1 MIKTYKEYLK
11 QLKILV
17 KKNNYRMLSD
27 SDIISFIQTNSLDS
41 NYSVTIS
48 DVKTDI
54 NAIISNHKQ
63 YIRIHNQ
70 QRYQNSKKKTIP
82 TKTVKT
88 YQQYVKLLETAIAN
102 NQGARLNNIQ
112 VNDFIHNNNLD
123 RDWGITNID
132 VYKDMSDY
140 FSRISPNTYV
150 KNVPVKDNI
159 SEKKDLQKY
168 KEHMVEKNESLD
180 EKQVLS
186 DDDLDLITQISKYMN
201 ECPSAFKEIKRIEA
215 VLRDIIPDK
224 IMEIN
229 LLSFLAR
236 EGILAEQNLLN
247 MDEFIRNRYV
257 SMLISNYGTD
267 SSIAKRMVQ
276 IWMACLNRV

>member
-112 VNDFIHNNNLD
+112 VNDFIHSNNLD

-140 FSRISPNTYV
+140 FSRISQNTYV

-267 SSIAKRMVQ
+267 RIIAQRMVQ